1 MACTRGLC
9 SGTRQTAVPSMMR
22 VVVAEAM
29 ASPMNGSPMSAMK
42 GGIEPSG
49 VPP

>member
-1 MACTRGLC
+1 
-9 SGTRQTAVPSMMR
+9 MMR
-22 VVVAEAM
+22 VVVADAI